1 MWMVSKEAME
11 EAMEV
16 KRKLADPEKREEC
29 LGDIE
34 HMIEMKQSHL
44 WRAELGSCAGG
55 LCCITGQIEVESGIL
70 QDAMEALKNGDGGK
84 AASLLGDYIA
94 FLEKYYE
101 PERPSY

>member
-11 EAMEV
+11 EAMKV
-16 KRKLADPEKREEC
+16 KRKLAAPEKREEC
-29 LGDIE
+29 LADIE

-55 LCCITGQIEVESGIL
+55 LCCITGQIELESGIL
-70 QDAMEALKNGDGGK
+70 QDAVEALKNGDGGK

-101 PERPSY
+101 PERPS

>member
-11 EAMEV
+11 EAMRVE
-16 KRKLADPEKREEC
+16 RKLAAPEKREEC

-34 HMIEMKQSHL
+34 HMIEVKQSHL
-44 WRAELGSCAGG
+44 WRAEFGSCAGG
-55 LCCITGQIEVESGIL
+55 LCCITGQIEIESGIL
-70 QDAMEALKNGDGGK
+70 QDAVEALKSNDDGK

-94 FLEKYYE
+94 FLKEHYE

>member
-16 KRKLADPEKREEC
+16 KRKLADPERRVEC

-34 HMIEMKQSHL
+34 HIIEVKQSHL

-55 LCCITGQIEVESGIL
+55 LCCITGQIEIESDIL
-70 QDAMEALKNGDGGK
+70 QDAVEALKSSDDGK
-84 AASLLGDYIA
+84 AASLLEDYIA
-94 FLEKYYE
+94 FLKEHYE

>member
-29 LGDIE
+29 LGNIE
-34 HMIEMKQSHL
+34 HMIEVKQSHL

-55 LCCITGQIEVESGIL
+55 LCSITGQIEIESDIL
-70 QDAMEALKNGDGGK
+70 QDAVEALKSSDDGK
-84 AASLLGDYIA
+84 AASLLEDYIA
-94 FLEKYYE
+94 FLKEHYE
-101 PERPSY
+101 PERPGY

>member
-16 KRKLADPEKREEC
+16 KRKLVNPEKREEC

-34 HMIEMKQSHL
+34 HMIEVKQAHL

-55 LCCITGQIEVESGIL
+55 LCCITGQIEIESGIL
-70 QDAMEALKNGDGGK
+70 QDAAEALKSSDDGK

-94 FLEKYYE
+94 FLKEHYE

>member
-16 KRKLADPEKREEC
+16 KRKLADPEKREQS
-29 LGDIE
+29 LADIE
-34 HMIEMKQSHL
+34 HMIEVKQSHL
-44 WRAELGSCAGG
+44 WRADVGSCCGALCNLTG
-55 LCCITGQIEVESGIL
+55 LIEIEIGIL
-70 QDAMEALKNGDGGK
+70 QDAAEALKSGDDGK
-84 AASLLGDYIA
+84 AASLLEDYIA

>member
-1 MWMVSKEAME
+1 MWMVSKAAME

-34 HMIEMKQSHL
+34 HMIEVKQSHL

-70 QDAMEALKNGDGGK
+70 QDAVEALKNSDGGK

-94 FLEKYYE
+94 FLGKYYE
-101 PERPSY
+101 PERPGY

>member
-1 MWMVSKEAME
+1 MWMVSNEAME

-34 HMIEMKQSHL
+34 HMIEVKQSHL

-55 LCCITGQIEVESGIL
+55 LCGITGQVEIESGIL
-70 QDAMEALKNGDGGK
+70 QDAMEALKNSDDGK
-84 AASLLGDYIA
+84 AASLLEDYIA
-94 FLEKYYE
+94 FLKEHYE
-101 PERPSY
+101 PERPGY